1 MQYPSKLDYDNAVWN
16 LSKTARCTEFQGGI
30 PRNDGLDLVHYT
42 GGFSRVYLID
52 IPARSVVLRVWLNEI
67 QNVQPLYKQA
77 EKFFEKRPNPYFVN
91 FHYIQNG
98 IEVNQQVWPILFM
111 EWVDGLTL
119 NQFLDANLPHSPR
132 LVEAVADQFL
142 NMTRN
147 LHQEGI
153 SHGDL
158 QDGNIIVT
166 KHPSQTGLKL
176 IDYDTLHI
184 PRFND
189 FKRQAVGVSGYQHP
203 RRSEKDVEKQKWDY
217 FSELVIYLSLCV
229 YTEKPELW
237 KYQQEKALLFS
248 RADFNDPE
256 NSPIF
261 KTLNTLSIKVRRMA
275 EHLIN
280 YCHETDVNQL
290 QPLEEVIS
298 SINQPNNSAPPNLS
312 VPSMNSNQTSSVSQG
327 PRPSSL
333 EDFFRWLFTI
343 LISSLI
349 FYGIINGKIIDVPST
364 LTWQY
369 TGFQVGQGD
378 IIIAYPIW
386 GKWSADF
393 NNPDFPMV
401 DANGYKKELLNFRP
415 NWSYSDW
422 CVEKQDSSANWPL
435 GVLIAGVSDSTTF
448 IQVGSANTFQV
459 KNNGDLFLGM
469 NDCSFDDNYGS
480 LKVWVTRYP
489 NIIKSINNLIA
500 YLRNQ

>member
-67 QNVQPLYKQA
+67 QNVQTLYKQA

-142 NMTRN
+142 NMTRS

-184 PRFND
+184 PGFND
-189 FKRQAVGVSGYQHP
+189 LKRQAVGVSGYQHP

-237 KYQQEKALLFS
+237 KYQQEKALLF
-248 RADFNDPE
+248 
-256 NSPIF
+256 
-261 KTLNTLSIKVRRMA
+261 
-275 EHLIN
+275 
-280 YCHETDVNQL
+280 
-290 QPLEEVIS
+290 
-298 SINQPNNSAPPNLS
+298 
-312 VPSMNSNQTSSVSQG
+312 
-327 PRPSSL
+327 
-333 EDFFRWLFTI
+333 
-343 LISSLI
+343 
-349 FYGIINGKIIDVPST
+349 
-364 LTWQY
+364 
-369 TGFQVGQGD
+369 
-378 IIIAYPIW
+378 
-386 GKWSADF
+386 
-393 NNPDFPMV
+393 
-401 DANGYKKELLNFRP
+401 
-415 NWSYSDW
+415 
-422 CVEKQDSSANWPL
+422 
-435 GVLIAGVSDSTTF
+435 
-448 IQVGSANTFQV
+448 
-459 KNNGDLFLGM
+459 
-469 NDCSFDDNYGS
+469 
-480 LKVWVTRYP
+480 
-489 NIIKSINNLIA
+489 
-500 YLRNQ
+500 